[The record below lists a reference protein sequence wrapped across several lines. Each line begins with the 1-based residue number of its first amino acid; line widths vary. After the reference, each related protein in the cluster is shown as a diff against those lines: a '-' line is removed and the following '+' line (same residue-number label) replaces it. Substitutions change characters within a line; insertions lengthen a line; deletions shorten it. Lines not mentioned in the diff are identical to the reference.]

1 MVLKDKRRVVI
12 INDIRSDKIEQA
24 IFILRDKNEAEPR
37 EPDSALVIEA
47 HKIINSFLY
56 PGTCRR
62 KARHKNMLT
71 KGLMWLLSAVA
82 VVVFSAVFIKA
93 SAPF

>member
-24 IFILRDKNEAEPR
+24 IFILRDKNDVEPR
-37 EPDSALVIEA
+37 EPDSALVAEA
-47 HKIINSFLY
+47 HRIINSFLY
-56 PGTCRR
+56 PGTYRR
-62 KARHKNMLT
+62 KARHRNMLA
-71 KGLMWLLSAVA
+71 KGIMWLLSAAA
-82 VVVFSAVFIKA
+82 VVVFSAVIIKA

>member
-24 IFILRDKNEAEPR
+24 IFILRDKNDA

-56 PGTCRR
+56 PGTYRR

-71 KGLMWLLSAVA
+71 KGLMWLLSAAA